1 MRTPASLV
9 AACLL
14 LSFVT
19 VHAEDAPAPAFTGDP
34 TWAARGQLGFSKTSG
49 NTDTTTANF
58 LFHAAHT
65 VGDDWKFLMG
75 AEGLY
80 GANHG
85 ETTAQAWEV
94 HGQANYNITDR
105 FFWFGGARYD
115 DDRFSGFAYQA
126 AVTTGAGYQFVKTD
140 ATKFTGQV
148 GAGVRRLQPE
158 ILVKDEIGGI
168 ISSTKLDAVTDAVF
182 DAGLTFEH
190 SFNAATKL
198 LAAATLESGQNN
210 TLTTASVALQVKM
223 TSVLALAAGV
233 QMTHNSQPPEGA
245 VPTDTLSTLNVVYE
259 LKNPKLAPE

>member
-1 MRTPASLV
+1 MRTSAALV

-14 LSFVT
+14 PSFVT
-19 VHAEDAPAPAFTGDP
+19 VHAEDAPVPAFTADP
-34 TWAARGQLGFSKTSG
+34 AWAARGQLGFSKTSG

-80 GANHG
+80 GANRG
-85 ETTAQAWEV
+85 ETTAQAWGV
-94 HGQANYNITDR
+94 HGQANYNITER

-115 DDRFSGFAYQA
+115 DDRFSGFAYQT
-126 AVTTGAGYQFVKTD
+126 AVATGAGYQFVKTD
-140 ATKFTGQV
+140 ATKLTGQMGV
-148 GAGVRRLQPE
+148 GVRRLQPE
-158 ILVKDEIGGI
+158 ILVKDEVGGI
-168 ISSTKLDAVTDAVF
+168 TSSTKLDAVTDAVF

-190 SFNAATKL
+190 AFNAATKV

-223 TSVLALAAGV
+223 TSVLALAATV

-245 VPTDTLSTLNVVYE
+245 VPTDTLSTLNLVYE

>member
-1 MRTPASLV
+1 VRTSASLV

-19 VHAEDAPAPAFTGDP
+19 AHAEDAPAPAVTGDP
-34 TWAARGQLGFSKTSG
+34 TWAARGQLGFSKSSG
-49 NTDTTTANF
+49 NTDSTTANF

-65 VGDDWKFLMG
+65 LGDDWKFLMG

-105 FFWFGGARYD
+105 LYWFGGARYD
-115 DDRFSGFAYQA
+115 DDRFSGFAYQT
-126 AVTTGAGYQFVKTD
+126 AVSTGAGYQFVKTD

-148 GAGVRRLQPE
+148 GVGVRRLQPE
-158 ILVKDEIGGI
+158 ILVKDVSGGI
-168 ISSTKLDAVTDAVF
+168 SSSTKLDAVTDAVF

-190 SFNAATKL
+190 SFNAATKV
-198 LAAATLESGQNN
+198 LAAATVESGPNN
-210 TLTTASVALQVKM
+210 ALTTASVSLQVKM

-233 QMTHNSQPPEGA
+233 QMTHNSQPPAGA
-245 VPTDTLSTLNVVYE
+245 VATDTLSTLNLVYE